1 MSDHRNSV
9 GKKVEAMK
17 QLLTMLMALPLMLQA
32 QQQGLSLQ
40 KAYDQ
45 AQQNY
50 PLIKQRELLRQTT
63 QYTVDNLGKGFLPQ
77 VSLSGQAT
85 YQSEVTA
92 IKAPPIPGFSFESPS
107 KDQYKILADVNQ
119 LVYDGGVIKEQKAV
133 QQLSEETEQ
142 QKIEVE
148 LYKLKERIN
157 QLFLGV
163 LFLDEQ
169 LKQVEL
175 VKTDLGNGIKRVQAQ
190 VDNGV
195 AFKSNLN
202 VLKAELLKAD
212 QRSIELKSS
221 RKGFIDVLGLFIGQD
236 LPEDTKLERP
246 ALTAAPA
253 ATEIQRPE
261 LKLFSTQQKL
271 LGSQFRLID
280 AKNKPK
286 AGLFFQGG
294 YGRPGLNFLKNE
306 FDFFYTTGVRLS
318 WSFGGLYT
326 KKQEKKVVELNQKT
340 IDVQKDVFL
349 FNTNTQ
355 LRQQQSEVDK
365 LQQLITTDKEIIDL
379 RVKVKD
385 AAKAQL
391 ENGVITANDYLREVN
406 AEDQARQSLIT
417 HQVQLLQAQINYQTI
432 SGKQ

>member
-1 MSDHRNSV
+1 MII
-9 GKKVEAMK
+9 AMK
-17 QLLTMLMALPLMLQA
+17 RILFCFLLFPFDLLA
-32 QQQGLSLQ
+32 QQETLGLQ
-40 KAYDQ
+40 KAYDL

-50 PLIKQRELLRQTT
+50 PLIKQRDLIKQTT
-63 QYTVDNLGKGFLPQ
+63 GYTIDNLSKGFLPQ
-77 VSLSGQAT
+77 INLSGQAT
-85 YQSEVTA
+85 YQSQVTE
-92 IKAPPIPGFSFESPS
+92 IKVPVPGINIEPPG

-119 LVYDGGVIKEQKAV
+119 LIYDGGVIKQQKTI
-133 QQLSEETEQ
+133 QQLADEVEQ
-142 QKIEVE
+142 QKVDVE

-169 LKQVEL
+169 LKQV
-175 VKTDLGNGIKRVQAQ
+175 DLIKIDLNNGIKRVEAQ
-190 VDNGV
+190 VNNGV

-212 QRSIELKSS
+212 QRTIELKAS
-221 RKGFIDVLGLFIGQD
+221 RKGYIDVLSLFINQN
-236 LPEDTKLERP
+236 LSENTRLEKP
-246 ALTAAPA
+246 ATQVSSLSND
-253 ATEIQRPE
+253 IQRPE
-261 LKLFSTQQKL
+261 LKLYSTQEKL
-271 LGSQFRLID
+271 LGGQFKLID
-280 AKNKPK
+280 SRNKPK
-286 AGLFFQGG
+286 ASLFWQGG

-306 FDFFYTTGVRLS
+306 FDFFYTTGVRLN

-326 KKQEKKVVELNQKT
+326 QKREKKIIELNQKT

-355 LRQQQSEVDK
+355 LKQQQSEVDK
-365 LQQLITTDKEIIDL
+365 LQQLVDTDKEIIDL
-379 RVKVKD
+379 RIKVKD

-417 HQVQLLQAQINYQTI
+417 HQIQLLQAQINYQTI